1 VQGVGEPGA
10 QFGIAQGFT
19 LVTEIGVVVPEAL
32 KASAVDVAVAVTALR
47 LKIRENRVGSG
58 ELWTVTMI

>member
-1 VQGVGEPGA
+1 M
-10 QFGIAQGFT
+10 AQGFT

-47 LKIRENRVGSG
+47 LKIRENRVGKG
-58 ELWTVTMI
+58 ALCTVTVI